1 MKLEHVTV
9 VLHIF
14 GSVLVMGTLWRM
26 VSYHAMASPNA
37 ALNHL
42 GQAMSLQ
49 Y

>member
-1 MKLEHVTV
+1 MEHVVV

-14 GSVLVMGTLWRM
+14 GAVLVMGTLWR
-26 VSYHAMASPNA
+26 VLSFHAMASPNA
-37 ALNHL
+37 QLNHL